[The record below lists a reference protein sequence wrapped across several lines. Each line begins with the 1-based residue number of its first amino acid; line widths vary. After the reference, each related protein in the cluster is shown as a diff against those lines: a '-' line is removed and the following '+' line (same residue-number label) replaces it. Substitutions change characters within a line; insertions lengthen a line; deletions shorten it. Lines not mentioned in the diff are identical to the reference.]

1 MPKDPSQSFFNP
13 AQAPYLSVVTPST
26 HDMST
31 IRGWWEENRT
41 RTQQFYNQVMEQW
54 GDAPQFCEAW
64 INRAIVVQ
72 HLRSPA
78 MWSIF
83 QLQDLLGMSES
94 VRRLDPREERIND
107 PANPKHYWQYRLHM
121 NLEDLISNREF
132 TALVRQA
139 ITDAGRVQ

>member
-1 MPKDPSQSFFNP
+1 
-13 AQAPYLSVVTPST
+13 
-26 HDMST
+26 
-31 IRGWWEENRT
+31 
-41 RTQQFYNQVMEQW
+41 
-54 GDAPQFCEAW
+54 
-64 INRAIVVQ
+64 
-72 HLRSPA
+72 